1 MHAAIEED
9 TTAVAAVETTQELMP
24 MMANRCSN
32 GRLGSPVKCAGSWL
46 SNNGIDDPEAFKRD
60 YTSDGSLFDI
70 YRDKSNNN
78 ALWLGNKSQTI
89 WIPCF

>member
-32 GRLGSPVKCAGSWL
+32 GRLGSP
-46 SNNGIDDPEAFKRD
+46 
-60 YTSDGSLFDI
+60 
-70 YRDKSNNN
+70 
-78 ALWLGNKSQTI
+78 
-89 WIPCF
+89 CF